1 MRITENR
8 LYLYATAFFSGMSV
22 MAVEMGAS
30 RLLTPYF
37 SSSQVIWTVII
48 GIIMMSGEAGQ
59 RIKIRIPGISTGESC
74 SRRSGSRSFRWSDVT

>member
-48 GIIMMSGEAGQ
+48 GHHDRDGDRQCLGRQGSG
-59 RIKIRIPGISTGESC
+59 
-74 SRRSGSRSFRWSDVT
+74 